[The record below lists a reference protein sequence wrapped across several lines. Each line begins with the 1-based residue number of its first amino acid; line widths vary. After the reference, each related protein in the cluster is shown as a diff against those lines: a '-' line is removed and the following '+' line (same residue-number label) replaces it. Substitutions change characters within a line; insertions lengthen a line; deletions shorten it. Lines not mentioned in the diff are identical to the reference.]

1 MRNVGV
7 TTFRLK
13 FGPLGL
19 RALLACAALAGR
31 AAYAA
36 GTAKVTVDVSKVV
49 AEVPRTLYGTGM
61 EDVNHEI
68 CGGLDAQ
75 RLYDESFE
83 EQEISPVAGL
93 GLGPKPMWVCG
104 RQWTVATTADGRA
117 TTDRREPHLG
127 AASMALEPGK
137 GRVSLANAGLN
148 GWGVPCRAGRRMC
161 GWLFAKGSVGELSVS
176 LRSRAGGRVYAKSSV
191 GLRET
196 NGWQRVEFVLAPDAT
211 DPAAEFVICAANG
224 GRVLVDDAYLADE
237 PTNAFGRIGCRE
249 DIVDGFRREGLTFL
263 RWGGSMANAPGY
275 LWRNMKGDRRPYD
288 GFWFR
293 TSSTG
298 FLFKE
303 FVRMADAMKLPCA
316 FSVSAYDSVGR
327 AAEIAEWLKPFQGD
341 IYVQIGNEECYGCTP
356 LCGER
361 TMGDFRRYC
370 GDLRLTVAEMRKVNP
385 RLKFVSA
392 LWFGAGD
399 REREL
404 CDEAFRLTDGYADYW
419 DVHLWL
425 VGSDVLERL
434 REVRTVVDAFRD
446 MIRRINPQ
454 SKMKMAIFEENGN
467 EHGLRRALV
476 HAGVLGICRELG
488 DFLLT
493 SCPANALQPYRQ
505 NENGWDQGQVFFT
518 PDKVW
523 LQPCAWAQ
531 QMASSNHRDL
541 LVSGASSDPEVL
553 VSATKSRDGAS
564 VVLHFVNVA
573 TSSKK
578 VDLSF
583 ADGSGRRVVRA
594 TALTG
599 DGPLADNT
607 PEDMTRVAPKDVTAD
622 FARDFELPPYAY
634 VVVELAE
641 RVK

>member
-1 MRNVGV
+1 MV
-7 TTFRLK
+7 FWCL
-13 FGPLGL
+13 F
-19 RALLACAALAGR
+19 AAAR
-31 AAYAA
+31 
-36 GTAKVTVDVSKVV
+36 VVVDVAAVQ
-49 AEVPRTLYGTGM
+49 AEVPRTLYGSGM

-68 CGGLDAQ
+68 YGGLDAQ

-83 EQEISPVAGL
+83 EQEIEPVAGL
-93 GLGPKPMWVCG
+93 GIRPKPMWVCG
-104 RQWTVATTADGRA
+104 RQWQVSTTADA
-117 TTDRREPHLG
+117 CVTVDRREPHLG
-127 AASMALEPGK
+127 AVAVALEPGK
-137 GRVSLANAGLN
+137 GRATLANAGLN
-148 GWGVPCRAGRRMC
+148 GWGVACRAGRRMQ
-161 GWLFAKGSVGELSVS
+161 GWFYAKGAVGELVVA
-176 LRSRAGGRVYAKSSV
+176 LRRRDGGRAYATAP
-191 GLRET
+191 LRLQAT
-196 NGWQRVEFVLAPDAT
+196 NGWQRVDFVLAPDAT
-211 DPAAEFVICAANG
+211 DPSAEFVISAANG
-224 GRVLVDDAYLADE
+224 GRMLVDDAYLADE
-237 PTNAFGRIGCRE
+237 PTNAFGRLGCRE

-298 FLFKE
+298 FLYKE

-316 FSVSAYDSVGR
+316 LSIGAYDSVGK
-327 AAEIAEWLKPFQGD
+327 AAEIAEWLKPFTGD

-370 GDLRLTVAEMRKVNP
+370 SDLRLTVTEMRKVNP
-385 RLKFVSA
+385 KLKFVSA
-392 LWFGAGD
+392 LWFKGSD
-399 REREL
+399 REL
-404 CDEAFRLTDGYADYW
+404 CDEGFRLTDGYADYW
-419 DVHLWL
+419 DVHLQL
-425 VGSDVLERL
+425 FGPDVLKVL
-434 REVRTVVDAFRD
+434 REARGEIDAFRD
-446 MIRRINPQ
+446 MIRRINPR
-454 SKMKMAIFEENGN
+454 SKMKLAIFEENGN
-467 EHGLRRALV
+467 EHGLRRAIA

-531 QMASSNHRDL
+531 QMAASNHRDL
-541 LVSGASSDPEVL
+541 LVSGSSSDPEVL
-553 VSATKSRDGAS
+553 VSATKDRKGAS

-573 TSSKK
+573 TAAKPL
-578 VDLSF
+578 DLTF
-583 ADGSGRRVVRA
+583 ADDAKWRVVRA

-607 PEDMTRVAPKDVTAD
+607 PEDMTRVAPRDVTDD
-622 FARDFELPPYAY
+622 FVRSFALPPYSY
-634 VVVELAE
+634 MVVELRLPEA
-641 RVK
+641 R

>member
-1 MRNVGV
+1 MV
-7 TTFRLK
+7 FWCL
-13 FGPLGL
+13 F
-19 RALLACAALAGR
+19 AAAR
-31 AAYAA
+31 
-36 GTAKVTVDVSKVV
+36 VVVDVAAVQ
-49 AEVPRTLYGTGM
+49 AEVPRTLYGSGM

-68 CGGLDAQ
+68 YGGLDAQ

-83 EQEISPVAGL
+83 EQEIEPVAGL
-93 GLGPKPMWVCG
+93 GIRPKPMWVCG
-104 RQWTVATTADGRA
+104 RQWQVSTTADA
-117 TTDRREPHLG
+117 CVTVDRREPHLG
-127 AASMALEPGK
+127 AVAVALEPGN
-137 GRVSLANAGLN
+137 GRATLANAGLN
-148 GWGVPCRAGRRMC
+148 GWGVACRAGRRMR
-161 GWLFAKGSVGELSVS
+161 GWFYAKGAVGELAVA
-176 LRSRAGGRVYAKSSV
+176 LRRRDGGRAYATTP
-191 GLRET
+191 LRLQTT
-196 NGWQRVEFVLAPDAT
+196 NGWQRVDFVLTPDAT
-211 DPAAEFVICAANG
+211 DPSAEFVISAANG
-224 GRVLVDDAYLADE
+224 GRMLVDDAYLADE
-237 PTNAFGRIGCRE
+237 PTNAFGRLGCRE

-298 FLFKE
+298 FLYKE

-316 FSVSAYDSVGR
+316 LSIGAYDSVGK
-327 AAEIAEWLKPFQGD
+327 AAEIAEWLKPFTGD

-370 GDLRLTVAEMRKVNP
+370 SDLRLTVTEMRKVNP
-385 RLKFVSA
+385 KLKFVSA
-392 LWFGAGD
+392 LWFKGSD
-399 REREL
+399 REL
-404 CDEAFRLTDGYADYW
+404 CDEGFRLTDGYADYW
-419 DVHLWL
+419 DVHLQL
-425 VGSDVLERL
+425 FGPDVLKVL
-434 REVRTVVDAFRD
+434 REARGEIDAFRD
-446 MIRRINPQ
+446 MIRRINPR
-454 SKMKMAIFEENGN
+454 SKMKLAIFEENGN
-467 EHGLRRALV
+467 EHGLRRAIA

-531 QMASSNHRDL
+531 QMAASNHRDL
-541 LVSGASSDPEVL
+541 LVSGSSSDPEVL
-553 VSATKSRDGAS
+553 VSATKDRKGAS

-573 TSSKK
+573 TAAKPL
-578 VDLSF
+578 DLTF
-583 ADGSGRRVVRA
+583 ADDAKWRVVRA

-607 PEDMTRVAPKDVTAD
+607 PEDMTRVAPRDVTDD
-622 FARDFELPPYAY
+622 FVRSFALPPYSY
-634 VVVELAE
+634 MVVELRLPEA
-641 RVK
+641 R